1 MSAVLGATTRA
12 NLRPTIPIW
21 IVTIVAVVVAYA
33 VSVPFR
39 SGTNASSLLLGM
51 APLLLVA
58 AGQGI
63 VILTGGIDLSVG
75 SVVSLSTV
83 LAASTLGVDGSGAL
97 NVVVVLAAGLTIGV
111 ANGIGVVAGI
121 NPLVMTLASMGIVKG
136 GALLIMDSPG
146 GNVPTGLL
154 EQLTWSFGSVP
165 MVFLIAIGIV
175 VLVWLV
181 TSETRFGQS
190 LYAVGHSAPAA
201 RRAALRS
208 NRVLI
213 AAYALSGLCAS
224 LGGLV
229 LVGRVFSGDP
239 LIGDAF
245 ALDSITAVLLAGI
258 AVTGG
263 RGAILG
269 VIPGVL
275 LLALVDNLLNL
286 AGVFSYYQYIAKG
299 MILIVA
305 LALYNA
311 AGGELRIAGIPLLG
325 RRGDDREVTA

>member
-1 MSAVLGATTRA
+1 MSTVLGATTRA

-21 IVTIVAVVVAYA
+21 IVTLVAVVVAFA
-33 VSVPFR
+33 ISTPFR

-58 AGQGI
+58 AGQGV

-75 SVVSLSTV
+75 SVVSLATV
-83 LAASTLGVDGSGAL
+83 IAASGLGIDGSGTL
-97 NVVVVLAAGLTIGV
+97 NVVFVLVAGLVVGT

-136 GALLIMDSPG
+136 IALLLMPTPG
-146 GNVPTGLL
+146 GSVPQGLL
-154 EQLTWSFGSVP
+154 EGVTWSFGSVP
-165 MVFLIAIGIV
+165 ASFLFALAV
-175 VLVWLV
+175 VVVVWLV
-181 TSETRFGQS
+181 TSETRAGHA
-190 LYAVGHSAPAA
+190 LYAVGHSAVGA
-201 RRAALRS
+201 RRAALRTT
-208 NRVLI
+208 RVTV
-213 AAYALSGLCAS
+213 AAYAVSGLCAA
-224 LGGLV
+224 LGGLA

-245 ALDSITAVLLAGI
+245 ALDAITAVLLGGI
-258 AVTGG
+258 AVVGG

-299 MILIVA
+299 LILIVA

-311 AGGELRIAGIPLLG
+311 AGGEIRVGGLQLVPG
-325 RRGDDREVTA
+325 RRKATEESA